1 MISSFDVL
9 QMQSGLQNSF
19 MVTNQQLYQ
28 AGNPYMSPAPRHNLP
43 YTPFSY
49 RGNENGYG
57 AGNAAGMG
65 AVGGMQTAYNVANI
79 GIGAAGAFA
88 GYKMGGLRG
97 AMRGGM
103 MAGGPMLTAGMALG
117 GHVFG
122 NMYEGAQEQQAI
134 QSTLGRN
141 FSFINGGSRTGRG
154 FSRQDTKSIS
164 DFVRE
169 MQSVPELM
177 TSMNELNQIMQ
188 KVSQMGV
195 MGGVRSAQEFQK
207 RFKDTVSTLKDVSK
221 IMATTMEDATKF
233 FEEAR
238 RSGIYNPSMVR
249 QNAMQRQFTAG
260 MTGMSQ
266 DQIGALQFAG
276 SQISFGYGGTRG
288 SGAQSALRS
297 ARQIG
302 MANELG
308 ILSNERIEEL
318 TGMGGGAGI
327 SAMATSLTDASQRM
341 AIGGLGTAMSIAL
354 GQQDKSGKF
363 TGALDESLVQKVR
376 MGGIS
381 KNELLAL
388 ARRKTSSR
396 ASKMSFKAN
405 EGMLRSEMASQVGAE
420 GIAMELGDVLG
431 GAGFSNPDALNI
443 VMQKYGVDERQAK
456 IITELG
462 QRMPEI
468 QRELGSRGQTE
479 GRRIAEQSYMKEN
492 LSNEAIKRKI
502 YKRLENTFSEPFKHM
517 GANISNAVASYVDN
531 FMDSLIDRYSV
542 NVSKEVSS
550 LASGSLSGDS
560 SARSKMATMIKE
572 AGSSPFQ
579 DMPLKAS
586 MGESLLSTVTGSSS
600 DKLNKLGIMEGLKS
614 KGLATERQSLV
625 KGFLGTSQESL
636 GLIQTNQQVAATKKY
651 FGDLQNYGSAG
662 FASKIKGDD
671 KFALDTYNLSKG
683 ISGILKEHGADL
695 KNMSQMERV
704 KFIKD
709 KLGESKGL
717 LNTNEFALKRIL
729 DKGGTIEELISHAQR
744 QEGMQDYLGSVN
756 FNKLSSEFYGS
767 GEFGTAG
774 QLSDAERTARSSL
787 AGAFKDSSQVE
798 SLLSSDTKERQLF
811 LAAAK
816 GDPDAVKLL
825 TREMSAK
832 DREGL
837 LSKFGIKEGSLESL
851 QKLYGGA
858 KGDTKGLA
866 TSLSTAINRS
876 SLGGLAAQYR
886 RQGSDILR
894 RAESGGLGGP
904 EKELIE
910 KFAGRL
916 QGVSSGEAL
925 EDLLYGKGSG
935 EMSYLLDSV
944 SGLKG
949 EAKQKALDALGEG
962 AGAAIGFGESV
973 ARKAQRRGGL
983 AELKKSL
990 PEELQKYVDE
1000 HAKGGALSA
1009 KDAQELG
1016 RMARD
1021 KSYAGSL
1028 SASGEVKKQDVQS
1041 SFNREMLDKLNI
1053 FAQTT
1058 NQFANLVVQATP
1070 QLDANVKAAQAN
1082 VESASQSVQSL
1093 PSGKTR

>member
-49 RGNENGYG
+49 RGNEHGYG

-65 AVGGMQTAYNVANI
+65 AVGGMQSAYNVANI
-79 GIGAAGAFA
+79 GVGAAGAFA

-97 AMRGGM
+97 ALRGGLA
-103 MAGGPMLTAGMALG
+103 AGGPMLTAGMALG

-141 FSFINGGSRTGRG
+141 FQFINGGSRTGRG

-221 IMATTMEDATKF
+221 IMATTMEDAGKF

-238 RSGIYNPSMVR
+238 RSGIYNPSMIR

-266 DQIGALQFAG
+266 DQVGALQFAG

-318 TGMGGGAGI
+318 TGMGGAAGI
-327 SAMATSLTDASQRM
+327 SSMATSLTDASQRM
-341 AIGGLGTAMSIAL
+341 AVGGLGTAMSIAL
-354 GQQDKSGKF
+354 AQQDKSGKF

-381 KNELLAL
+381 KNELLSM

-431 GAGFSNPDALNI
+431 GAGFNNPDALNI

-502 YKRLENTFSEPFKHM
+502 YKRLENTFSEPFKHI
-517 GANISNAVASYVDN
+517 GANISNAVSSYVDN
-531 FMDSLIDRYSV
+531 FMDTLVDRYSV

-550 LASGSLSGDS
+550 LASGSLSGNS
-560 SARSKMATMIKE
+560 KSQAKMSAMIKD
-572 AGSSPFQ
+572 AGSLAPGGVSV
-579 DMPLKAS
+579 S
-586 MGESLLSTVTGSSS
+586 TGSSMLS
-600 DKLNKLGIMEGLKS
+600 ALTGDRTDNMRRHDTLQGLVG
-614 KGLATERQSLV
+614 KGLAFSVGDTIVQNEQEIER
-625 KGFLGTSQESL
+625 
-636 GLIQTNQQVAATKKY
+636 TKRY
-651 FGDLQNYGSAG
+651 FGDLQAGTNKG
-662 FASKIKGDD
+662 FADKILKDD
-671 KFALDTYNLSKG
+671 GFAEDAGRLSKEVG
-683 ISGILKEHGADL
+683 NIIKSSGTELKG
-695 KNMSQMERV
+695 MSQTDRV

-709 KLGESKGL
+709 KLSSGL
-717 LNTNEFALKRIL
+717 FSRSRASLISLEKQGAS
-729 DKGGTIEELISHAQR
+729 IEEIISHAQR
-744 QEGMQDYLGSVN
+744 QAGVTDNLGAVN
-756 FNKLSSEFYGS
+756 FNKLSSELYGT
-767 GEFGTAG
+767 GDFGTAG
-774 QLSDAERTARSSL
+774 DLQKAEEAARKAMAGQYGDKSSEVEALLKGDTAGRS
-787 AGAFKDSSQVE
+787 
-798 SLLSSDTKERQLF
+798 LF
-811 LAAAK
+811 LTATAGGEGKDEAIR
-816 GDPDAVKLL
+816 LL
-825 TREMSAK
+825 TK
-832 DREGL
+832 D
-837 LSKFGIKEGSLESL
+837 LSTEEKEKLMAKFGIKEGELEGVQSA
-851 QKLYGGA
+851 YGGA
-858 KGDTKGLA
+858 KGSDTSAWAKDVRR
-866 TSLSTAINRS
+866 SINRS
-876 SLGGLAAQYR
+876 AVGGLAAQLR
-886 RQGSDILR
+886 RQGIDISR
-894 RAESGGLGGP
+894 RLDASGLGGP
-904 EKELIE
+904 EKDLIAG
-910 KFAGRL
+910 FAGKL
-916 QGVSSGEAL
+916 SGLTSKDKLSEFFS
-925 EDLLYGKGSG
+925 GKGSG
-935 EMSYLLDSV
+935 ELSYLLDSV

-949 EAKQKALDALGEG
+949 DARQKALDALGEG

-983 AELKKSL
+983 EELKKSL
-990 PEELQKYVDE
+990 PEELQKYVDD
-1000 HAKGGALSA
+1000 HAKGGSLSA

-1028 SASGEVKKQDVQS
+1028 SAAGEVKKQDVQS

-1082 VESASQSVQSL
+1082 VESSSKQVQSL
-1093 PSGKTR
+1093 PDGKTR

>member
-65 AVGGMQTAYNVANI
+65 AVGGMQSAYNVANI
-79 GIGAAGAFA
+79 GVGAAGAFA

-97 AMRGGM
+97 ALRGGLA
-103 MAGGPMLTAGMALG
+103 AGGPMLTAGMALG

-141 FSFINGGSRTGRG
+141 FQFINGGSRTGRG

-221 IMATTMEDATKF
+221 IMATTMEDAGKF

-238 RSGIYNPSMVR
+238 RSGIYNPSMIR

-266 DQIGALQFAG
+266 DQVGALQFAG

-318 TGMGGGAGI
+318 TGMGGPAGI
-327 SAMATSLTDASQRM
+327 SSMATSMTDAAQRM
-341 AIGGLGTAMSIAL
+341 AVGGLGTAMSIAL
-354 GQQDKSGKF
+354 AQQDKKGNF
-363 TGALDESLVQKVR
+363 TGAMDESLVQKVR
-376 MGGIS
+376 MGGIT
-381 KNELLAL
+381 KNELLSM
-388 ARRKTSSR
+388 ARKKTSSR

-405 EGMLRSEMASQVGAE
+405 ENLLRSEMASQVGAE
-420 GIAMELGDVLG
+420 GVAMELGDILG

-443 VMQKYGVDERQAK
+443 VMQKYGVSEKDAK
-456 IITELG
+456 MITEMS

-502 YKRLENTFSEPFKHM
+502 YKRLENTFSEPFKHI
-517 GANISNAVASYVDN
+517 GANISNAVSSYVDN
-531 FMDSLIDRYSV
+531 FMDTLLDRYSV

-550 LASGSLSGDS
+550 LASGSLSGNS
-560 SARSKMATMIKE
+560 KSQAKMSAMIKD
-572 AGSSPFQ
+572 AGSLAPGGVSV
-579 DMPLKAS
+579 S
-586 MGESLLSTVTGSSS
+586 TGSSMLS
-600 DKLNKLGIMEGLKS
+600 ASTGDRTDNMRRHDTLQGLVG
-614 KGLATERQSLV
+614 KGLAFSVGDTIVQNEQEIER
-625 KGFLGTSQESL
+625 
-636 GLIQTNQQVAATKKY
+636 TKRY
-651 FGDLQNYGSAG
+651 FGDLQAGTNKG
-662 FASKIKGDD
+662 FADKILKDD
-671 KFALDTYNLSKG
+671 GFAEDAGRLSKEVG
-683 ISGILKEHGADL
+683 NIIKSSGTELKG
-695 KNMSQMERV
+695 MSQTDRV

-709 KLGESKGL
+709 KLSSGL
-717 LNTNEFALKRIL
+717 FSRSRASLISLEKQGAS
-729 DKGGTIEELISHAQR
+729 IEEIISHAQR
-744 QEGMQDYLGSVN
+744 QAGVTDNLGAVN
-756 FNKLSSEFYGS
+756 FNKLSSELYGT
-767 GEFGTAG
+767 GDFGTAG
-774 QLSDAERTARSSL
+774 DLQKAEEAARIAMAKQYGEGPGKGKYSEVEALLKGDTAGRS
-787 AGAFKDSSQVE
+787 
-798 SLLSSDTKERQLF
+798 LF
-811 LAAAK
+811 LTATAGGEGKDEAIR
-816 GDPDAVKLL
+816 LL
-825 TREMSAK
+825 TK
-832 DREGL
+832 D
-837 LSKFGIKEGSLESL
+837 LSTEEKEKLMAKFGIKESELEGVQSA
-851 QKLYGGA
+851 YGGA
-858 KGDTKGLA
+858 KGSDTSAWAKDVRR
-866 TSLSTAINRS
+866 SINRS
-876 SLGGLAAQYR
+876 AVGGLAAQLR
-886 RQGSDILR
+886 RQGIDISR
-894 RAESGGLGGP
+894 RLDASGLGGP
-904 EKELIE
+904 EKDLIAG
-910 KFAGRL
+910 FAGKL
-916 QGVSSGEAL
+916 SGLTSKDKLSEFFS
-925 EDLLYGKGSG
+925 GKGSG
-935 EMSYLLDSV
+935 ELSYLLDSV

-949 EAKQKALDALGEG
+949 DARQKALDALGEG

-983 AELKKSL
+983 EELKKSL
-990 PEELQKYVDE
+990 PEELQKYVDD
-1000 HAKGGALSA
+1000 HAKGGSLSA

-1028 SASGEVKKQDVQS
+1028 SAAGEVKKQDVQS

-1082 VESASQSVQSL
+1082 VESSSKQVQSL
-1093 PSGKTR
+1093 PDGKTR